1 MTENQIA
8 DTAMLILE
16 EYPKLKVDDIALFFR
31 KCKMSH
37 FGKLY
42 DLNGMVLMDWLS
54 GYIAERNAVGL
65 SLSRKRE
72 EERRREEE
80 WNALTE
86 EERRREEDKISGII
100 NRLTEKY
107 KAYDRCLSIK

>member
-65 SLSRKRE
+65 SLSRRREEERKRE

-107 KAYDRCLSIK
+107 KA